1 MQQSTMQ
8 RQIAGP
14 DPPTSPRA
22 DRRDSQHQAQAVPAG
37 SQPPPPRCRVREP
50 PGGTGELRWR
60 LGSEGASHERIK
72 FRCT

>member
-37 SQPPPPRCRVREP
+37 SQPPPPKMQSARAAGRH
-50 PGGTGELRWR
+50 GGTPMAPRVG
-60 LGSEGASHERIK
+60 GSLA
-72 FRCT
+72 